1 MMNVVII
8 GGGPGGYVAAI
19 RASQFGGKVTL
30 IEKDFVGGTC
40 VNRGCIPTK
49 ALLKGIEPL
58 IELNRHQSMGFT
70 CTNPGIDLNKLRGHA
85 KKSIQLSR
93 AGIEYLLKNK
103 EVSLLKGEAIS
114 VDKNTVI
121 VRGSD
126 ELEKKIEFNHLILS
140 MGSVVSKIPG
150 IEMDGKQV
158 ISSDEALEIT
168 EIPNK
173 LLIIG
178 GGVIGV
184 EMATIYRALGS
195 EVHIVEMMDQ
205 ILPGE
210 DKEAVNILKNTL
222 LKLGIKINTGCKVE
236 NIQKTSTHC
245 EVCIKSGETIS
256 KEDYDKILVCT
267 GRKPNIQPGLLDP
280 INIKYSH
287 KGVETNEWMETNV
300 ENIHVIGDLNGIS
313 MLAHTAFTE
322 AKIVCARIFGK
333 HTEPIQYS
341 LMPRCIYSIPEF
353 AAVGN
358 TNSPETYTFPFS
370 ANGRARASS
379 IREGFIKVN
388 IEENLIVGCTI
399 IGINA
404 SDLIS
409 LATIAIQNKLTLEQ
423 LSFITFPH
431 PTYSEVFPDVIEVA
445 EKLPIH
451 LT

>member
-19 RASQFGGKVTL
+19 RASQYGGKVTL
-30 IEKDFVGGTC
+30 IDKDFVGGTC

-49 ALLKGIEPL
+49 ALLKGLEPL
-58 IELNRHQSMGFT
+58 IELTRHQSMGFT
-70 CTNPGIDLNKLRGHA
+70 CTNPGIDLNKLRNHV

-93 AGIEYLLKNK
+93 AGIEYLLKNRQ
-103 EVSLLKGEAIS
+103 VTLLKGEAIS
-114 VDKNTVI
+114 IEDRFVI
-121 VRGSD
+121 VQDTDGTNQ
-126 ELEKKIEFNHLILS
+126 KIDYDHLILA

-150 IEMDGKQV
+150 IEIDGKQI
-158 ISSDEALEIT
+158 ISSDEALEVAD
-168 EIPNK
+168 IPKK

-184 EMATIYRALGS
+184 EMATIYKALGS
-195 EVHIVEMMDQ
+195 EVQIVEMMDQ

-210 DKEAVNILKNTL
+210 DKEAVAILKNSL
-222 LKLGIKINTGCKVE
+222 IKLGIKINTSCKVE
-236 NIQKTSTHC
+236 NILQTNNTC
-245 EVCIKSGETIS
+245 DVCIQSTETVTN
-256 KEDYDKILVCT
+256 EEYDKILVCT
-267 GRKPNIQPGLLDP
+267 GRKPNIQPKLLDP
-280 INIKYSH
+280 IKVKYSN
-287 KGVETNEWMETNV
+287 KGVVTNEWMETNIKNV
-300 ENIHVIGDLNGIS
+300 HAIGDLNGIS

-333 HTEPIQYS
+333 QTESIQYP
-341 LMPRCIYSIPEF
+341 LMPRCIYTIPEF

-358 TNSPETYTFPFS
+358 TNSAETYTFPFS

-379 IREGFIKVN
+379 IREGLIKVN
-388 IEENLIVGCTI
+388 IENNMIVGCTI

-409 LATIAIQNKLTLEQ
+409 LATMAIQNKLSLEQ
-423 LSFITFPH
+423 LSLITFPH

-451 LT
+451 LV